1 MVKNHTSGRTT
12 FLGADHPNAGVLEIT
27 LNGNLVEMLRLAH
40 ADKQKPALGDED
52 GLKQVKLVA
61 GAGFEPATFRL

>member
-1 MVKNHTSGRTT
+1 MPEPWS
-12 FLGADHPNAGVLEIT
+12 ADHT
-27 LNGNLVEMLRLAH
+27 LNGNLVEMLRLAR

-61 GAGFEPATFRL
+61 GAHTHREYTALKALV